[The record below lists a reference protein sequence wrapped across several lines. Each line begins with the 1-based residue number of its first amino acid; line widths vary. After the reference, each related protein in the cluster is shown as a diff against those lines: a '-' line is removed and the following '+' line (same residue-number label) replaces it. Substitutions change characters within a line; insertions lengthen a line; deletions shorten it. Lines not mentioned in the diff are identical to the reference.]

1 MEGVASDLGEEV
13 GAEVV
18 ESLVFWGVV
27 MNVVIVTPWLGVG
40 GAETYVLLKSRWL
53 VERGYGVTVISG
65 GGEWV
70 SRLSEGVR
78 HVQFSVEVS
87 PAAFSSVQ
95 YDEYL
100 RQLAGVIVRAG
111 ADVVE
116 VHNSSP
122 VVHVAQSFRYHH
134 VPFFVNILNEFSYRR
149 NPFLVAVTRRCAPL
163 GNLYTINAQAVS
175 YINSRLG
182 CDVDWRVMHVPVE
195 GVPDGVG
202 QQGDYV
208 LSVGR
213 MATDKRYIIYA
224 VRGFGE
230 AVLSG
235 RLPGMPQMRIVGD
248 GPIRKEVE
256 EEVVRVNEVLGRE
269 AVVLLGT
276 LSGEALWREYRGA
289 RLFVGSGTS
298 MLLAASVGVPAF
310 VVGYTPRSVEYAWG
324 VWGED
329 SLDVERFCA
338 TEKLGW
344 NPMTYADAMVAYW
357 NCGKADKAI
366 AMFRA
371 NYDVES
377 IMESWESEFEQVVGL
392 DFEKVCFDIRALI
405 RVYRP
410 VWWIYDKMRTR

>member
-1 MEGVASDLGEEV
+1 MH
-13 GAEVV
+13 
-18 ESLVFWGVV
+18 
-27 MNVVIVTPWLGVG
+27 VVIVTPWLGVG

-53 VERGYGVTVISG
+53 VERGHSVTVISG

-70 SRLSEGVR
+70 SRLSEGVC
-78 HVQFSVEVS
+78 HVQFSVEIS
-87 PAAFSSVQ
+87 PAAFSYAQ

-100 RQLAGVIVRAG
+100 RQLARVIVRAG

-149 NPFLVAVTRRCAPL
+149 NPFLVAVTRKCAPL
-163 GNLYTINAQAVS
+163 GNLYTMNAQAAS

-182 CDVDWRVMHVPVE
+182 CNVDWRVIHIPVE
-195 GVPDGVG
+195 GVPDGEVRR
-202 QQGDYV
+202 GDFV

-235 RLPGMPQMRIVGD
+235 RLPGEPQMRIVGD

-256 EEVVRVNEVLGRE
+256 KEVACVNKMLGRT
-269 AVVLLGT
+269 AVVLFGT
-276 LSGEALWREYRGA
+276 LSGEELWREYRGA

-298 MLLAASVGVPAF
+298 LLLAASVGVPALI
-310 VVGYTPRSVEYAWG
+310 VGYTPKSVEYAWG
-324 VWGED
+324 VWSEGPQD
-329 SLDVERFCA
+329 AERFSS
-338 TEKLGW
+338 TEKLGEH
-344 NPMTYADAMVAYW
+344 PMTYADAMIAYW
-357 NCGKADKAI
+357 NYGKADKAS

-371 NYDVES
+371 NYAVEP
-377 IMESWESEFEQVVGL
+377 IMECWEKEYERVAKL
-392 DFEKVCFDIRALI
+392 DFQKVCCDIRALI
-405 RVYRP
+405 GFYRP
-410 VWWIYDKMRTR
+410 LWWIYDKIRTK